1 MYLKKKI
8 LHTAIFG
15 FNRIIRKIFT
25 LIIQLSGIGTNP
37 SDFELGDP
45 ISLDLQPLSTTVDIM
60 LDLQVIT
67 QGACI
72 ERKVLVP
79 EPEPVPEPASEDKP
93 RVERPC
99 EDKSRKFICINR
111 IKIERLNDDQNLD
124 DHRCVDSF
132 TYNHELKIQ
141 NECIKTS
148 IVSKKISNQNNEDSK
163 QIFNCRIEK
172 IKPKNE
178 DTNSKRLS
186 KSIST
191 CTDDLLD
198 QNCVGSY
205 SKYQLLSSDSLH
217 KCSSTLVDSST
228 SFENME
234 TKKVEE
240 LTPETDK
247 EEPSVETHDALECL
261 NIPLNV
267 KISNKTKP
275 TQRKNES
282 DDEIDIKIPVES
294 DNGCLKRSTEWS
306 IFKNIQE
313 NLPKNFHLKSE
324 TMSMFSTLT
333 NTRETLHKTTICKN

>member
-1 MYLKKKI
+1 MYLKKKT

-15 FNRIIRKIFT
+15 FNRNIRKIFT

-141 NECIKTS
+141 NE
-148 IVSKKISNQNNEDSK
+148 
-163 QIFNCRIEK
+163 
-172 IKPKNE
+172 
-178 DTNSKRLS
+178 
-186 KSIST
+186 
-191 CTDDLLD
+191 
-198 QNCVGSY
+198 
-205 SKYQLLSSDSLH
+205 
-217 KCSSTLVDSST
+217 
-228 SFENME
+228 
-234 TKKVEE
+234 
-240 LTPETDK
+240 
-247 EEPSVETHDALECL
+247 
-261 NIPLNV
+261 
-267 KISNKTKP
+267 
-275 TQRKNES
+275 
-282 DDEIDIKIPVES
+282 
-294 DNGCLKRSTEWS
+294 
-306 IFKNIQE
+306 
-313 NLPKNFHLKSE
+313 
-324 TMSMFSTLT
+324 
-333 NTRETLHKTTICKN
+333 